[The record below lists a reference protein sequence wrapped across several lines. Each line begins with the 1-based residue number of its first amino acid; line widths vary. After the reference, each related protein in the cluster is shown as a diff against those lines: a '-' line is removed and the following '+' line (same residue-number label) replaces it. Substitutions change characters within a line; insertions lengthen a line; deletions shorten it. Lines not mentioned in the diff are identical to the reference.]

1 MILTVLNTCGS
12 VACARRYGTCRV
24 FVYMNG
30 ETPNWQILKLRG
42 VCYIVGKVFSRRI
55 QRRWNHGNR
64 ISEGGE
70 KVELCEEWLKQGG
83 RQERGV
89 CASRLVS
96 QHPQGCLMS
105 GMDGVESLR
114 DEGTIYDPSNNPSIS
129 HMACS

>member
-1 MILTVLNTCGS
+1 MVLNTCGS
-12 VACARRYGTCRV
+12 VACTRRYGTCQV
-24 FVYMNG
+24 FVYTNG
-30 ETPNWQILKLRG
+30 ETSDRQILKLRG
-42 VCYIVGKVFSRRI
+42 VCYIVGKVFLRRV

-64 ISEGGE
+64 ISGSGE

-96 QHPQGCLMS
+96 QHPQGRLTS
-105 GMDGVESLR
+105 VMDGVESLR
-114 DEGTIYDPSNNPSIS
+114 DEGIIFDPSNNPSIS